1 VGASDQF
8 IEQLTDRGYDGV
20 TALAY
25 DAWLPPGSRFPD
37 DGWYLRMLEQIQT
50 GQGNGTAL
58 ELGTGNGRFLIPAR
72 RRGFDVEGID
82 SSADMLERCRRHAA
96 TAGLDVTLHHGD
108 IAPLALGRTYQAIIC
123 PAGTFTLIADLDRA
137 HQALASYREH
147 LVPGA
152 GLAFSCHTERRGD
165 TTGFAWRLR
174 RTATAVDTGIT
185 YVAHEATGADDAAGA
200 EQVHLSF
207 SRVETYDRDG
217 RLLDTW
223 FRRIRLRWW
232 TRDQMQE
239 ALTDAGFDRIEF
251 LGDDHDWLVSAR
263 AV

>member
-1 VGASDQF
+1 MGASDQF

-37 DGWYLRMLEQIQT
+37 DGWYLRMLEQVRT
-50 GQGNGTAL
+50 EYDDGTAL

-72 RRGFDVEGID
+72 RRGLDIEGID
-82 SSADMLERCRRHAA
+82 SSADMLERCRLHAVA
-96 TAGLDVTLHHGD
+96 GGLDVTLHHGD
-108 IAPLALGRTYQAIIC
+108 IAPLELDRTYRAIVC
-123 PAGTFTLIADLDRA
+123 PAGTFTLIADLDLAR
-137 HQALASYREH
+137 QALASYRAH
-147 LVPGA
+147 LELG
-152 GLAFSCHTERRGD
+152 GTLAFSCHTERRGD
-165 TTGFAWRLR
+165 TTGFTWRLR
-174 RTATAVDTGIT
+174 RTATAADTGIT
-185 YVAHEATGADDAAGA
+185 YVAHEATGVDDAAGV

-217 RLLDTW
+217 GLIDTW

-232 TRDQMQE
+232 TRDQMSE
-239 ALTDAGFDRIEF
+239 ALTDAGFAQIEF